1 MNGKL
6 NIGNGC
12 HLCISTLGDIVNVP
26 NAIKKVGINQLG
38 FNDLMMEKLD
48 SERYAVIQ

>member
-12 HLCISTLGDIVNVP
+12 HLCIFTLGDIVNVP
-26 NAIKKVGINQLG
+26 NAIKEVGINQLG
-38 FNDLMMEKLD
+38 FNDLMMECLNK
-48 SERYAVIQ
+48 ERYAAIQ